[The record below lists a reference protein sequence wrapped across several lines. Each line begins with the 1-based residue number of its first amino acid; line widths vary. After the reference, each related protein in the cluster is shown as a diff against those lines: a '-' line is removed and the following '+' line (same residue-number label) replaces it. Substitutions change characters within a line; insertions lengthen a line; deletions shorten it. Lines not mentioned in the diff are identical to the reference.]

1 MFQGIILNAKYGM
14 KLLGI
19 ILETIYR
26 YKIFK
31 NNF

>member
-19 ILETIYR
+19 ILEAIYR
-26 YKIFK
+26 YSQDF
-31 NNF
+31 